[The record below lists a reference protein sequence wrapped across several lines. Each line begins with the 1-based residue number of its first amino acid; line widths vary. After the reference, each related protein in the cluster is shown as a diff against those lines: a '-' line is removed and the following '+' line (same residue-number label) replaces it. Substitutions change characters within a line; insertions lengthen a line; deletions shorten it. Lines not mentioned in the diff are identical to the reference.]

1 MDETQQDR
9 LIPFKWPEST
19 EGSDVYGI
27 TGIRSLNTIKA
38 KVDRGEIQEPVY
50 LSIKC
55 VRWWESEV
63 IAWAKQL
70 PRSFNDYLQRHDGD
84 QEVAEP

>member
-1 MDETQQDR
+1 MNEQPTQDR
-9 LIPFKWPEST
+9 LIPFKWAKST
-19 EGSDVYGI
+19 EGSDVSGI
-27 TGIRSLNTIKA
+27 TGIKSLNTIKA
-38 KVDRGEIQEPVY
+38 KVDRGEFPEPVY

-70 PRSFNDYLQRHDGD
+70 PRTFQEYQQRHDGD
-84 QEVAEP
+84 QEVA